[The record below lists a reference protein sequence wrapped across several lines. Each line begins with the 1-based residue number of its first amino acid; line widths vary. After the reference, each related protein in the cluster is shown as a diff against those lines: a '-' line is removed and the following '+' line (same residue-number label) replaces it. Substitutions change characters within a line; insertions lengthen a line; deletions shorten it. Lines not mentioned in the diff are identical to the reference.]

1 MVLDRRGFLKFVAG
15 AGAGIVATPVIWKT
29 LDDVSIWTQNWP
41 WIPRIQHGKTTFA
54 HAVSKMDPS
63 GPPMRVRL
71 AGGRPVRVLP
81 VDDHP
86 LGGGVTA
93 VSVAEVQMLHSPGRV
108 RRPLLKAPDGGYNEL
123 DWPAAVN
130 LLQEKF
136 AAAGKDAAFISGDVT
151 SSTNEVLSSFAKS
164 LGSDKVF
171 LMPSEGQGA
180 ARAAELMGINAQFG
194 YDLERSDYV
203 LAIGA
208 NMLESWGTVV
218 RNRRIFKD
226 AHPHPV
232 RNDANGVKETPSS
245 APLVYAGSTQ
255 NHTAAVAKTWLPIYP
270 GTEGILAMCIAR
282 MLIARG
288 RSVGSGDFSAFTAL
302 AAKYTP
308 EETARL
314 TGVDLKKLDEVV
326 GELLSARFPLVIVG
340 SEFDQGAGAAP
351 IMVSF
356 AVNALLGNINRPGGF
371 TLMPPVVAVVP
382 KAETRGALYQKDLPS
397 WLNNAKAELLVL
409 HEANPVYALP
419 NPEGVAAALR
429 AIPFKV
435 SFSTF
440 LNETTAMCDLI
451 LPLGMGLERVDD
463 VETPYG
469 SGSAIYCVT
478 TPVVEAQLTTYS
490 TANVLLHIARQ
501 MKRDLGL
508 NEDLG
513 FELFVDVLKAK
524 AQQHE
529 RSSFEA
535 LALGQAAVG
544 AQFVSPFGFSLCTDI
559 LAQALQPRT
568 PGGRLRLAPYVKL
581 NLGTANTGIP
591 PYNNKTIRAT
601 ELDGSTMF
609 VMMNRATASKN
620 GLANGDRV
628 MLDSGRRRIAA
639 KLRVF
644 EGVMNDTVAVCLGF
658 GRTALDEFSQNKGA
672 NVMELMTATAEPG
685 TGLSVWTQTGVA
697 VSKA

>member
-1 MVLDRRGFLKFVAG
+1 MVLDRRGFLKFAAG
-15 AGAGIVATPVIWKT
+15 AGAGLVATPVIWKT

-41 WIPRIQHGKTTFA
+41 WIPRNQPGESTFA

-63 GPPMRVRL
+63 GTPMRIRL
-71 AGGRPVRVLP
+71 VGGRPVRVLP

-86 LGGGVTA
+86 LGGGVTSLA
-93 VSVAEVQMLHSPGRV
+93 VAEVQMLYSPGRV
-108 RRPLLKAPDGGYNEL
+108 RRPLLKAPDGGFREL
-123 DWPAAVN
+123 DWPAAVE
-130 LLQEKF
+130 LLQEKC
-136 AAAGKDAAFISGDVT
+136 AAAGKNAAFISGDGT
-151 SSTNEVLSSFAKS
+151 STTNEVLSAFAKS

-180 ARAAELMGINAQFG
+180 ARAAELMGLDAQIG
-194 YDLERSDYV
+194 YDLEKSDYV

-208 NMLESWGTVV
+208 NMLEAWGTVV

-232 RNDANGVKETPSS
+232 RNAANNGKEAASS
-245 APLVYAGSTQ
+245 APLVYAGSMQ
-255 NHTAAVAKTWLPIYP
+255 NNTAAVAGAWLPIYP
-270 GTEGILAMCIAR
+270 GTEGILAMGIAH
-282 MLIARG
+282 MLIAKG
-288 RSVGSGDFSAFTAL
+288 RSVSSGDFSAFAAL

-314 TGVDLKKLDEVV
+314 TGVDLKKLNDVV
-326 GELLSARFPLVIVG
+326 SALLAAKAPLVIAG
-340 SEFDQGAGAAP
+340 SEFNQGAGAAP
-351 IMVSF
+351 VMVGF
-356 AVNALLGNINRPGGF
+356 AVNALLGNINRPGGL
-371 TLMPPVVAVVP
+371 TLIPPVEAAVP
-382 KAETRGALYQKDLPS
+382 KAEARGELYQKDLPS
-397 WLNNAKAELLVL
+397 WLNDAKVALLVL

-419 NPEGVAAALR
+419 NPEGVATALK

-440 LNETTAMCDLI
+440 LDETAAMCDLI

-469 SGSAIYCVT
+469 SGSGIYCVT
-478 TPVVEAQLTTYS
+478 TPVVEAQQTTYS
-490 TANVLLHIARQ
+490 TGNVLLHIARQ
-501 MKRDLGL
+501 MK
-508 NEDLG
+508 NDLG

-524 AQQHE
+524 ALQHE
-529 RSSFEA
+529 KCSFEV
-535 LALGQAAVG
+535 LASGQAAVG
-544 AQFVSPFGFSLCTDI
+544 DTFVTPSGFKLRADI
-559 LAQALQPRT
+559 LEKALQFRT
-568 PGGRLRLAPYVKL
+568 AGGKLHLAPYVKL
-581 NLGTANTGIP
+581 NLGTAKTGIP

-601 ELDGSTMF
+601 ELDGSTMI
-609 VMMNRATASKN
+609 VMMNAATAAKS

-628 MLDSGRRRIAA
+628 MLDSGKRKIGA

-644 EGVMNDTVAVCLGF
+644 EGVMNDTVAACLGF

-685 TGLSVWTQTGVA
+685 TGLSVWNQTGVA